1 MEIVEQPIAPKK
13 QRRKLNVR
21 GAFSRRRKILILA
34 GMFVLLIVTG
44 YLNFSLNNNSA
55 PAGGG
60 GGGGGQTMNSFEM
73 LRQTRE
79 TNRQVQL
86 LALESLLMNDNITA
100 EERSQAA
107 QDKLALA
114 NAMEFETAAEG
125 LIQAQGHQDVVV
137 QKNGENINVLVR
149 TPGNLTQNEVTQI
162 QLIIDSIANR
172 TISIE
177 NITIMPIA

>member
-1 MEIVEQPIAPKK
+1 
-13 QRRKLNVR
+13 
-21 GAFSRRRKILILA
+21 
-34 GMFVLLIVTG
+34 
-44 YLNFSLNNNSA
+44 
-55 PAGGG
+55 
-60 GGGGGQTMNSFEM
+60 
-73 LRQTRE
+73 
-79 TNRQVQL
+79 
-86 LALESLLMNDNITA
+86 
-100 EERSQAA
+100 
-107 QDKLALA
+107 
-114 NAMEFETAAEG
+114 MEFETAAEG